1 MYALSFVH
9 IEVCMLQGEPRAA
22 FLSFVRHGA
31 ATVRAMRCPC
41 IKFCA
46 RSVPCAFSTLN
57 DAQEL
62 PSTPHGVVQLLK
74 QA

>member
-46 RSVPCAFSTLN
+46 RATKYTPWRCAT
-57 DAQEL
+57 AQAGL
-62 PSTPHGVVQLLK
+62 SGAGINHPL
-74 QA
+74 